1 MVNLVVARS
10 AKMICTAEETC
21 DVIILSGF
29 VKSTIL
35 LTSRG
40 FFFCSLNLK
49 TQLNTFVASTFT
61 SYPQA
66 IHLDFIPVT
75 SLQYSN
81 DTLHGLLYIS
91 MYLTR

>member
-35 LTSRG
+35 LTSRV
-40 FFFCSLNLK
+40 FFFS
-49 TQLNTFVASTFT
+49 VA
-61 SYPQA
+61 
-66 IHLDFIPVT
+66 
-75 SLQYSN
+75 
-81 DTLHGLLYIS
+81 
-91 MYLTR
+91 

>member
-35 LTSRG
+35 LTSG
-40 FFFCSLNLK
+40 VFFCSLNLK

-66 IHLDFIPVT
+66 IHLDFIPIT
-75 SLQYSN
+75 SL
-81 DTLHGLLYIS
+81 
-91 MYLTR
+91 